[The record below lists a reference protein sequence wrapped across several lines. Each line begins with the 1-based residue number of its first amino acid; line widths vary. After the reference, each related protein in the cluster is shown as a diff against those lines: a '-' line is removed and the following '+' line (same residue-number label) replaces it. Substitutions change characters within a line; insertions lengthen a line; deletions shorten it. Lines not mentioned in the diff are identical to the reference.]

1 MVKKGKYFNM
11 NCNDVPSTSLHFPT
25 QNNLPLCMQIMCPCA
40 VSIRVVLQICLLF
53 YLIFYGINIFIVVP
67 PCYVLC
73 LYVCGLQ
80 QYGELNNSCP
90 LCFLF
95 SFA

>member
-25 QNNLPLCMQIMCPCA
+25 QNNLPLCMQIMCLCA

-53 YLIFYGINIFIVVP
+53 YLIFLWHKHFYCGSS
-67 PCYVLC
+67 VLC
-73 LYVCGLQ
+73 VMFVCMW
-80 QYGELNNSCP
+80 S
-90 LCFLF
+90 
-95 SFA
+95 SAIW